1 MRRVQKVASGVQCE
15 SRRVGKKF
23 EKARERLRKREREI
37 RKWFRVSQIQ
47 QQQQQS
53 SKATLKLVSRAMR
66 PCLLDRA
73 KGSCGGRG
81 SLGRNAAASNW
92 SSELLAFFQS
102 LGETTTT
109 TTTTSSS
116 QDKVR
121 ARSDAVLQ
129 RWRFGSDACTAAI
142 FFFFT
147 SGRRF
152 FRRTLFQGRETVAGQ
167 KSNHRKRPSLLPSRS
182 RTDWLCSITRL
193 EVSASSNAHNL
204 AGLTASKIP
213 ERRSRSSWGQ
223 KRKSERERLNKHA
236 KGSVGNSRL
245 VFVVVGVEVRVVL
258 LPVSG
263 GFARED
269 W

>member
-1 MRRVQKVASGVQCE
+1 
-15 SRRVGKKF
+15 
-23 EKARERLRKREREI
+23 
-37 RKWFRVSQIQ
+37 
-47 QQQQQS
+47 
-53 SKATLKLVSRAMR
+53 MR
-66 PCLLDRA
+66 PGLLDRA
-73 KGSCGGRG
+73 KGSCGGGRG

-109 TTTTSSS
+109 TTTSSS

-121 ARSDAVLQ
+121 ARSDAVLR
-129 RWRFGSDACTAAI
+129 RWRFGSDASAAI

-152 FRRTLFQGRETVAGQ
+152 FRRTLFQGHPRSKNGGW
-167 KSNHRKRPSLLPSRS
+167 SNHRKRPSLLPSRS

-213 ERRSRSSWGQ
+213 ERRSRSSRGQ

-236 KGSVGNSRL
+236 KGSAGNSRL
-245 VFVVVGVEVRVVL
+245 VFVVVVVGVLVRVLLLL

-263 GFARED
+263 GFA
-269 W
+269 